1 MGENGS
7 RKKKRRRMILQD
19 DDDYDEDA
27 GLLRLLLPE
36 SPEKWHKKRA
46 ILQART
52 AQENPVLPPS
62 AQMVKQSRLNDTK
75 NHERILEFDP
85 EEKARLVTYSGKQ
98 KHG

>member
-7 RKKKRRRMILQD
+7 RKRKRRRMILQD
-19 DDDYDEDA
+19 DDDDEEDA
-27 GLLRLLLPE
+27 GLLRLLPE

-62 AQMVKQSRLNDTK
+62 AQMGKQSTLNDTK
-75 NHERILEFDP
+75 NYERILEFDP